1 MADSPLDE
9 ELRSSLKGRAAHHLL
24 RAEPR
29 EPSGIDFTSNDYLG
43 LARHER
49 LVDAMCASAQEH
61 GAGSR
66 ASRLLGGSAG
76 VARRAEL
83 AARAWIGA
91 EDALLF
97 QTGYQANLGLIGSLV
112 GGGDTIV
119 SDRLSHA
126 SLIDAARLSR
136 ATVKIFEHNDAR
148 HAEELLASSK
158 ASGRRILV
166 TEGIFSMDGDLAPLA
181 ELARVCERQDAWL
194 VVDEAHSIGILGSA
208 GRGAWAAAEEQ
219 GSVPARLAARVLPC
233 GKALGLGG
241 AFVVGS
247 TVLRDT
253 LLNGARSL
261 IYSTAP
267 PPSQC
272 AGLSASIKLVQGPE
286 GDTARA
292 KLRANAQHLASAL
305 GIPCPPAAILPI
317 LLGSSEHALDSAA
330 RLSASGLD
338 VRALRPP
345 TVPAGTSRFRIVL
358 RADHSA
364 QELDSLAAA
373 LSRENLT
380 PDPAPTAEAQ
390 PRPWL
395 VFGTD
400 TDVGKTVVAAA
411 CVQAAAQHGPTRYWK
426 PVQTG
431 SESDTRE
438 VARLATGTDYTEE
451 QPGVEF
457 PLPASPHEAAAA
469 AGSRVDLEHLGRR
482 LAAALEPGETL
493 IVEPAGGL
501 LVPLTDEV
509 LTLDWIARAR
519 PRCLLVARS
528 GLGTLNHTLLSLEAL
543 AARGL
548 RPAALVLVGEPHP
561 SNSSTLAAHVERLF
575 ELPLLSPLNSESLG
589 QWIHEQAFAE
599 LFKHEQ

>member
-1 MADSPLDE
+1 MADLPLDE
-9 ELRSSLKGRAAHHLL
+9 ELRSSLADRATRHLL

-29 EPSGIDFTSNDYLG
+29 ESVGIDFTSNDYLG
-43 LARHER
+43 LARHPR
-49 LVDAMCASAQEH
+49 LVEAICAAAREY

-66 ASRLLGGSAG
+66 ASRLLGGSAE
-76 VARRAEL
+76 VARTAEE
-83 AARAWIGA
+83 AASGWIGA

-97 QTGYQANLGLIGSLV
+97 PSGYQANLGLIGSLV
-112 GGGDTIV
+112 GRGDTLV

-136 ATVKIFEHNDAR
+136 ATVKIFDHNDAR
-148 HAEELLASSK
+148 HAEELLASSQ

-194 VVDEAHSIGILGSA
+194 VLDEAHSIGILGPA

-219 GSVPARLAARVLPC
+219 QTLPARLAARVLPC
-233 GKALGLGG
+233 GKALGLSG

-247 TVLRDT
+247 SVLRDT
-253 LLNGARSL
+253 LLNNARSL

-267 PPSQC
+267 PPAQC
-272 AGLSASIKLVQGPE
+272 VGLTAAIEWVQGAEGDAARIKLQ
-286 GDTARA
+286 
-292 KLRANAQHLASAL
+292 ANARRLAEAL
-305 GIPCPPAAILPI
+305 DVACPPAAILP
-317 LLGSSEHALDSAA
+317 LLMGSSERALDCAA
-330 RLSASGLD
+330 RLTAAGLD

-345 TVPAGTSRFRIVL
+345 TVPAGTARLRIVL
-358 RADHSA
+358 RADHTSE
-364 QELDSLAAA
+364 QLDSLAAA
-373 LSRENLT
+373 LSQEVLT
-380 PDPAPTAEAQ
+380 PDPRPTSKAQ
-390 PRPWL
+390 ARPWL

-431 SESDTRE
+431 SHSDTLE
-438 VARLATGTDYTEE
+438 VARLTTGSHYTEE
-451 QPGVEF
+451 EPGAEF

-469 AGSRVDLEHLGRR
+469 AGSHVDLEHLSQR
-482 LAAALEPGETL
+482 LATALASGDTL

-509 LTLDWIARAR
+509 LTLDWIAEAR

-561 SNSSTLAAHVERLF
+561 SNCATLATHVERLF
-575 ELPLLSPLNSESLG
+575 ELPPLAPLNAESLG
-589 QWIHEQAFAE
+589 KWIHEQAFAE
-599 LFKHEQ
+599 LFQA

>member
-1 MADSPLDE
+1 VADSALDE
-9 ELRSSLKGRAAHHLL
+9 ELRSALKDRETRHLL
-24 RAEPR
+24 RAEPA

-43 LARHER
+43 LARHPR
-49 LVDAMCASAQEH
+49 LVEAMCAAAQEY

-66 ASRLLGGSAG
+66 ASRLLGGSAA
-76 VARRAEL
+76 VARTAEK
-83 AARAWIGA
+83 AANAWIGT
-91 EDALLF
+91 EEALLF

-112 GGGDTIV
+112 GRGDTIV

-136 ATVKIFEHNDAR
+136 ATVKIFDHNDAA
-148 HAEELLASSK
+148 HAEELLASSQG
-158 ASGRRILV
+158 SGRRILV

-181 ELARVCERQDAWL
+181 ALARVCERQDAWL
-194 VVDEAHSIGILGSA
+194 VIDEAHSAGILGRA
-208 GRGAWAAAEEQ
+208 GRGAWAAAAEQ
-219 GSVPARLAARVLPC
+219 QPLPERLAARVFPC

-247 TVLRDT
+247 SALRDT

-267 PPSQC
+267 PPAQC
-272 AGLSASIKLVQGPE
+272 AGLSAAIALVQGTE
-286 GDTARA
+286 GDAART
-292 KLRANAQHLASAL
+292 KLRANAKHLASAL
-305 GIPCPPAAILPI
+305 DVTPPTAAILPM
-317 LLGSSEHALDSAA
+317 LLGSSEQALETAA
-330 RLSASGLD
+330 RLTAAGLD

-345 TVPAGTSRFRIVL
+345 TVPAGSSRLRIVL
-358 RADHSA
+358 RADHTTA
-364 QELDSLAAA
+364 ELDSLASA
-373 LSRENLT
+373 LHKEQLKPSS
-380 PDPAPTAEAQ
+380 APVAR
-390 PRPWL
+390 PRPFL

-411 CVQAAAQHGPTRYWK
+411 CVQAASQYRPTRYWK

-431 SESDTRE
+431 PDSDTQE
-438 VARLATGTDYTEE
+438 VADLAVNTDYAEE

-469 AGSRVDLEHLGRR
+469 AGSHVDIEHLNQR
-482 LAAALEPGETL
+482 LAAALRPGETL

-501 LVPLTDEV
+501 LVPLTDEL
-509 LTLDWIARAR
+509 LTLDWIAAAR

-548 RPAALVLVGEPHP
+548 RPEALVLVGKPHP
-561 SNSSTLAAHVERLF
+561 SNRATLATHVERVF
-575 ELPLLSPLNSESLG
+575 ELPILTPLRAETLS

-599 LFKHEQ
+599 LFQA